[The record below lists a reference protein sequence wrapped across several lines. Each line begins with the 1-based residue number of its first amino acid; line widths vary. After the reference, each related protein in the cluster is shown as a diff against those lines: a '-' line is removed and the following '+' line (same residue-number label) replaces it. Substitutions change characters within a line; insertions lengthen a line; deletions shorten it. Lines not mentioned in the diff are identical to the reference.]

1 MATDLDRGAY
11 SGKETFLYYN
21 TATYASPTWAEIVRA
36 RNVQINRGPNLA
48 EIEFHGAAETANIP
62 GYARFSGSFEYVRR
76 KGTDTVFAALLTAR
90 DAGSIVD
97 LVHLNG
103 TILLTESIGW
113 RAPVLLGEFQETANG
128 NDGVIVTI
136 PFAKADAY
144 DSGGDEVNYAA
155 FTGTTP
161 SP

>member
-1 MATDLDRGAY
+1 MATDLERGAY

-21 TATYASPTWAEIVRA
+21 TATYASPTWAEVVRA
-36 RNVQINRGPNLA
+36 RNVQVNRGPNLG
-48 EIEFHGAAETANIP
+48 EIEFHGAAETGNIP
-62 GYARFSGSFEYVRR
+62 GYRRFSGSFEYVRR
-76 KGTDTVFAALLTAR
+76 KGSDTVYAALLAAR

-103 TILLTESIGW
+103 TILLDASIGW
-113 RAPVLLGEFQETANG
+113 RAPVVLGEFSETANG
-128 NDGVIVTI
+128 NDGVVVTI
-136 PFAKADAY
+136 PFGKADAY
-144 DSGGDEVNYAA
+144 DSGGTEINYAA